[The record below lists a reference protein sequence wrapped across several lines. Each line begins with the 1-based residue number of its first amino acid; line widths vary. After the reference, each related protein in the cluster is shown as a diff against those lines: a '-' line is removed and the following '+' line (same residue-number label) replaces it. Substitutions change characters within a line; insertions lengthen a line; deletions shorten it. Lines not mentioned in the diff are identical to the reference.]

1 MHTNKKYSAVMPIPS
16 QLKVNDPHV
25 VHETLD
31 GETILLNLRKGL
43 YYSLNDSG
51 SALWDYIQL
60 TGDSEAAVD
69 LLTKDSGAEHE
80 NIVSSVNRFLN
91 ELIEE
96 ELLVAGKGTGA
107 VSQTEVNS
115 MAERLKSFAVDFFP
129 PEMSKYTDMQDLLL
143 LDPIHDVEEEGWP
156 EPKDDE

>member
-1 MHTNKKYSAVMPIPS
+1 MPIPK

-43 YYSLNDSG
+43 YYSMNDSG
-51 SALWDYIQL
+51 SALWDYIQV
-60 TGDSEAAVD
+60 TGDSEAAIA

-96 ELLVAGKGTGA
+96 ELLVAGKKA
-107 VSQTEVNS
+107 DPVSETEVNS
-115 MAERLKSFAVDFFP
+115 MTERLKSFAGDFFP
-129 PEMSKYTDMQDLLL
+129 PAMSKYTDMQDLLL

-156 EPKDDE
+156 EPKEDE